1 MWDKPRSQTVF
12 RIHSF
17 RGYGQPKLSKPK
29 ELKGIKQAFPVSYN
43 PSCSCQV
50 FIKGNDVW
58 IKHRDYFSPSL
69 VKPEDYGKSLG
80 QLYDKYMGKSKSKKF
95 GYEDAWGDLLARSEA
110 WIKLEGLIS
119 DLSRQVSQT
128 AVVANIL
135 RQQERAHDME
145 PYELELGMRNNYM
158 VRFWESV
165 ILGVKRYRE

>member
-1 MWDKPRSQTVF
+1 MWDKPQSQTMF

-69 VKPEDYGKSLG
+69 VRSEDYGKSLG
-80 QLYDKYMGKSKSKKF
+80 QLHEKYMGKSKSKKF

-110 WIKLEGLIS
+110 WIKLEGILL
-119 DLSRQVSQT
+119 DLKGGASPVDMLAT
-128 AVVANIL
+128 IL
-135 RQQERAHDME
+135 RQQEQVHAMS

-165 ILGVKRYRE
+165 ILGVKGYKE